1 MIKIEIDNYDSDNF
15 NYYLLTKEKVPLEE
29 VSSLLKAFTNS
40 TKFVR
45 VRDGG
50 VEATDRGYWV
60 VKRTKEDAYV
70 ELLNFENDSKFIIP

>member
-1 MIKIEIDNYDSDNF
+1 MIKIEINNYDNDNF

-45 VRDGG
+45 VTDGG

-60 VKRTKEDAYV
+60 VKRTKENVYV
-70 ELLNFENDSKFIIP
+70 DLLNFENDSKFMIP